1 MFFKAKTQHTLYTA
15 GATVLKKKAAP
26 IKEITP
32 EIETLSLNM
41 TAAMNAFDGVG
52 LAGPQY
58 GISKRI
64 VTLNIPAPENGF
76 QSPGEALLIPLMPL
90 TIINPEILEFGEELI
105 PWNEGCLSVP
115 DIFGEVI
122 RPSTV
127 KFQAQLLAGNIIEC
141 ECGGLLARCIQHE
154 IDHLDGHL
162 FVERMAPEQFS
173 KVESEFRR
181 LERLGAK
188 KKYKRRMKS

>member
-1 MFFKAKTQHTLYTA
+1 MFFKPKTQYIVYTA
-15 GATVLKKKAAP
+15 GAAVLKKKAAP
-26 IKEITP
+26 IKEITA
-32 EIETLSLNM
+32 EIENLSSHM
-41 TAAMNAFDGVG
+41 MAAMIAFDGVG

-58 GISKRI
+58 GVSKRI
-64 VTLNIPAPENGF
+64 VTLNIPTLENSF

-90 TIINPEILEFGEELI
+90 TVINPEIIELGQELI
-105 PWNEGCLSVP
+105 PWDEGCLSVP

-127 KFQAQLLAGNIIEC
+127 KFRAQLLNGNIVEC

-162 FVERMAPEQFS
+162 FVERMAPEEFN
-173 KVESEFRR
+173 EIEAEFRR

-188 KKYKRRMKS
+188 REYKRRMKS

>member
-1 MFFKAKTQHTLYTA
+1 MFFKPKTQYTIYTA
-15 GATVLKKKAAP
+15 GAAVLRKKATP
-26 IKEITP
+26 IKAITA

-41 TAAMNAFDGVG
+41 TAAMIAFEGVG

-64 VTLNIPAPENGF
+64 VTLNVPAPQNGF
-76 QSPGEALLIPLMPL
+76 LSPGEALLIPLMPL
-90 TIINPEILEFGEELI
+90 TVINPEIIELGQELI
-105 PWNEGCLSVP
+105 PWDEGCLSVP
-115 DIFGEVI
+115 DIYGEVI

-127 KFQAQLLAGNIIEC
+127 KFRAQLLDGNIVEC
-141 ECGGLLARCIQHE
+141 ECSGLLARCIQHE

-162 FVERMAPEQFS
+162 FVERMAPEEFNEI
-173 KVESEFRR
+173 ESEYRR

-188 KKYKRRMKS
+188 KEYKRRMKS

>member
-1 MFFKAKTQHTLYTA
+1 MFFKPKNQYTVYTA
-15 GATVLKKKAAP
+15 GAAVLKKKAAP
-26 IKEITP
+26 VKEITP
-32 EIETLSLNM
+32 EIENLSLNM
-41 TAAMNAFDGVG
+41 TAAMIAFDGVG

-58 GISKRI
+58 GVSKRI
-64 VTLNIPAPENGF
+64 VTLNIPASPNGF

-90 TIINPEILEFGEELI
+90 TVINPEILELGEELI
-105 PWNEGCLSVP
+105 PWDEGCLSVP

-127 KFQAQLLAGNIIEC
+127 KFRAQLLTGNVVEC

-162 FVERMAPEQFS
+162 FVERMAPDQFS
-173 KVESEFRR
+173 EIESEFRR

-188 KKYKRRMKS
+188 RDYKRRVKS